1 MHRIERIESI
11 LCHLTMDKASCPII
25 TGNHEASQQSTDY
38 PIVHH
43 QRKGTEQ
50 LRLSTGGKRRIA
62 DISQQVKH
70 HHHQNPP
77 PLIVH
82 TRPSGETSYRKD
94 DSPTKDAILFKCFH
108 RSQSQYAQ
116 CQGKEYIVRPIRSIQ
131 QVPGQFTDYGKSQQL
146 QKVLHPVSGMLE
158 ALCYEEGEHRKG
170 NATEA
175 AHDFVKE
182 HAVLHQ
188 VVGTVVCHHGKDGD
202 DLQCATTQ

>member
-62 DISQQVKH
+62 DISQQVEH
-70 HHHQNPP
+70 HHHQNPS

-94 DSPTKDAILFKCFH
+94 DSPTKDAILFHCLESCQCH
-108 RSQSQYAQ
+108 YTQ
-116 CQGKEYIVRPIRSIQ
+116 CQGEEYIVRSVRAIQ

-146 QKVLHPVSGMLE
+146 QKVLHPISGMLE
-158 ALCYEEGEHRKG
+158 ALCNEEGEHRKG
-170 NATEA
+170 DATEA
-175 AHDFVKE
+175 AHDLVKE
-182 HAVLHQ
+182 RAVLHQ
-188 VVGTVVCHHGKDGD
+188 VVGTVVCYHRKNGN

>member
-1 MHRIERIESI
+1 MYRIERIESI

-25 TGNHEASQQSTDY
+25 TGNHEASQQSTNY

-62 DISQQVKH
+62 DISQQVEH
-70 HHHQNPP
+70 HHHQNPS

-94 DSPTKDAILFKCFH
+94 DSPTKDAILFHCLES
-108 RSQSQYAQ
+108 SQCHYTQ
-116 CQGKEYIVRPIRSIQ
+116 CQGEEYIVRPIRSIQ
-131 QVPGQFTDYGKSQQL
+131 QVPGLFTDYGKSQQL
-146 QKVLHPVSGMLE
+146 QKVLHPVSGILE

-175 AHDFVKE
+175 AHDLVKE
-182 HAVLHQ
+182 CSVLHQ
-188 VVGTVVCHHGKDGD
+188 VVGTVVCYHRKNGN